1 MTSVAEVQRSVM
13 SRYGQKGIGSRLGE
27 GQIQCSRPNKAG
39 DMQQARR
46 RERNF
51 DKRGTVHGVISSVEN
66 RQQDQTH

>member
-1 MTSVAEVQRSVM
+1 MERQKVITGKGTWWNGKRG
-13 SRYGQKGIGSRLGE
+13 SRIGSMLGE

-51 DKRGTVHGVISSVEN
+51 DERGTVHGVIGSIEN
-66 RQQDQTH
+66 R